1 MMATDRPIALVTGA
15 AKRIGRAIALRL
27 GQDGWDIALHY
38 NSSRADAE
46 AVSGELAT
54 LGARGV
60 PLQADLADH
69 DETRGLMPA
78 CVEALGAPVCLI
90 NNASIFQRDTVTDFT
105 RESWQAHQDVNLR
118 APLVLS
124 QAFAEAMPAGQAGNI
139 VNLIDQRVLRLTP
152 GFFSYTLSKSALWT
166 ATRSQAQALAPRI
179 RVNAIAP
186 GPVLPNSYQTDEDF
200 AREWRGTPLERGA
213 APEEIADA
221 VAFIL
226 RAPAMTGQMI
236 ALDGGEHL
244 QYTDEPA

>member
-60 PLQADLADH
+60 PLHADLADH

-78 CVEALGAPVCLI
+78 CAEALGAPACLI
-90 NNASIFQRDTVTDFT
+90 NNASIFQRDTVSDFT
-105 RESWQAHQDVNLR
+105 RQSWQAHQDVNLR

-124 QAFAEAMPAGQAGNI
+124 QAFAESLPAGQTGNI
-139 VNLIDQRVLRLTP
+139 VNLVDQRVLRLTP

-166 ATRSQAQALAPRI
+166 ATRTMAQALAPRI

-244 QYTDEPA
+244 QYADEPA